1 MEYCPYESAFDILPK
16 QEEKRKKRVKVNKV
30 NMDFLDTP
38 VADDSS
44 YLPVVGN
51 KTDILS
57 LQNFSEAFNDVATN
71 IPVPPVNKFQ
81 PLPKYFNGEDSE
93 DGEDGEGFTDVI
105 GTKEVITRQNTL
117 PTFETNAS
125 FKNDTNNTETL
136 NINDGWKP
144 VTRSNTY
151 TAFYDNTLSPSSS
164 PTPSLSQMKKEREK
178 EIKPLTQESSYNN
191 DSSNDL
197 VKKINILFERL
208 DALEKECKGDVNQ
221 NNQKEIL
228 MFVGSGFVFLLG
240 LHLLRR

>member
-1 MEYCPYESAFDILPK
+1 MEYCPYENAFDILPK
-16 QEEKRKKRVKVNKV
+16 KEEKRKKRAKV

-38 VADDSS
+38 VADDST

-71 IPVPPVNKFQ
+71 IPVPPVNKFK
-81 PLPKYFNGEDSE
+81 PLPKYFMGEE
-93 DGEDGEGFTDVI
+93 DEGFIDPI
-105 GTKEVITRQNTL
+105 GTKEVISPQNTL
-117 PTFETNAS
+117 PTFQTSAS
-125 FKNDTNNTETL
+125 FDNHTNDRP

-151 TAFYDNTLSPSSS
+151 TAFYDDALSS

-178 EIKPLTQESSYNN
+178 EIKPLKEESY
-191 DSSNDL
+191 SSNDL
-197 VKKINILFERL
+197 VKKIDILFERL
-208 DALEKECKGDVNQ
+208 NALEKECKGDVNQ

-240 LHLLRR
+240 LHLMRR